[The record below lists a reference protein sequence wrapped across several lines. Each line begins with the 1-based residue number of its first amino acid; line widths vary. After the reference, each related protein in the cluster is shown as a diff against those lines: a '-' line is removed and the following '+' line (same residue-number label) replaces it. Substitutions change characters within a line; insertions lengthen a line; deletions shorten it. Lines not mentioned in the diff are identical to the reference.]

1 MVIDYFYMK
10 SSNDKKDGFMY
21 SAKYG
26 GYKIELHFTEKS
38 GWKVLI
44 ENEHSHE
51 LVFFANHV
59 VSLNVSKQ
67 FVEAYLTALELGGGS
82 YKCI

>member
-10 SSNDKKDGFMY
+10 SSSDEKEGFMY

-26 GYKIELHFTEKS
+26 AYKIELHFTKKS

-44 ENEHSHE
+44 ENKDFHE
-51 LVFFANHV
+51 LVFFANHI
-59 VSLNVSKQ
+59 VSLDVSKQ

-82 YKCI
+82 YTC